1 MDESQIATQPC
12 DLAAQ
17 ETGDIVSRHR
27 HITRRDHQSG
37 ATLAH
42 SLVALRGWIEQGKSL
57 LLASH
62 ILHEVESIT
71 RSFLLICG
79 GRLLASGTAEE
90 VHEMLVD
97 LPNDLTLRCD
107 KPHRL
112 ARLVVEKQMA
122 DSLRIESDRVCVS
135 TRHPAQLLA
144 ELPDWVAEEQI
155 EINEVRSADESLQE
169 LFNSLLKIHRGE
181 I

>member
-1 MDESQIATQPC
+1 MRQRTKLAQAIAHDPEFLILDEPFNGLDPI
-12 DLAAQ
+12 
-17 ETGDIVSRHR
+17 GRHEM
-27 HITRRDHQSG
+27 S
-37 ATLAH
+37 
-42 SLVALRGWIEQGKSL
+42 VALRDWIDQGKSL
-57 LLASH
+57 LFASH
-62 ILHEVESIT
+62 VLHEVESIT

-97 LPNDLTLRCD
+97 LPNELTIRTNDVQELSR
-107 KPHRL
+107 RI
-112 ARLVVEKQMA
+112 VENGMA
-122 DSLRIESDRVCVS
+122 DSLSVESDKVCVS

-144 ELPDWVAEEQI
+144 ELPGWVNEADL
-155 EINEVRSADESLQE
+155 EITLVRSADESLQE